1 MGFAACVQRMQASHR
16 SLDNL
21 GPYRCVHCQA
31 EKTRAL
37 DDARDVEDVVRVE
50 DHLTVRE
57 VFR

>member
-1 MGFAACVQRMQASHR
+1 MQASHR